1 MKYYIAY
8 GSNLSVRQMAARCP
22 EARVA
27 GKAVLPDWKLVFRQH
42 ATIEPEKGSMVP
54 VLIWEISDRDERH
67 LDAYEGWP
75 SYYIK
80 QDLEVTMTDL
90 RGKHPKKVTAM
101 VYIMTEGHN
110 VRMPMKGYVDVLA
123 EGYERFGFD
132 KDILRQALLEAKTVA
147 EKEAEQYEFS

>member
-27 GKAVLPDWKLVFRQH
+27 GKAVLPDWKLVFRLH
-42 ATIEPEKGSMVP
+42 ATIEPEKGSMVR
-54 VLIWEISDRDERH
+54 VMIWEISDRDERH

-80 QDLEVTMTDL
+80 QDIEVMMTDL
-90 RGKHPKKVTAM
+90 RGKHPRKVTAM

-132 KDILRQALLEAKTVA
+132 KDILRQALLEAKTIA
-147 EKEAEQYEFS
+147 EKEAEKYDLS